1 MMHRLGVRG
10 RLFIAFFGISAFAVL
25 AAIAAVYSI
34 LAIGSVLERT
44 TQHRVPSALGSL
56 EISRN
61 AERIVAAAPALL
73 AATTTAQREELTAEI
88 TAEVGRLN
96 ELVADLKSNEI
107 DATVLE
113 AIELAVRRL
122 GENLT
127 ALDFVV
133 GNHLA
138 ARDHKRAILNSL
150 STTNTGAQRALSPGI
165 RVMDAKFSQLRK
177 VIENPN
183 LSDAERA
190 AASSDLTNTI
200 SISLPLQ
207 KFQVEVSSVNDTL
220 IRAASAATRADLK
233 VLSFPLRKSLT
244 NLERLLKNLS
254 PAQWKYLK
262 PRFDEFNELAT
273 GADGVLE
280 ARGKELDLIASG
292 EELILENVDLS
303 GQLTEAVDEL
313 LARAKTDIAT
323 GILEAGEVQR
333 VSTLIMMAVVALSL
347 ISSTLI
353 VWLYVGRNLIARLT
367 ALSDSMLA
375 IAGGNLRAEL
385 PAGGSDEIGR
395 MAEAL
400 TIFRDTVIEV
410 EESNLAEIEAA
421 RRQLTAAIESIS
433 EGFSL
438 YDADDRLVLCN
449 STYRDI
455 LYPGLEDIVTPG
467 TTFETIIRRA
477 AELGLIGDAEGR
489 VDEWVAERLER
500 HRNPGG
506 THLQRRGAEGR
517 WIQVSELRT
526 DDGGT
531 VAVYS
536 DITEL
541 KRREEQ
547 LEEMDRLKTHF
558 LSSVS
563 HELRTPLT
571 SVRGFAKLIHRD
583 FNRWYLPLAVGDDKV
598 NAKGERIVENIGII
612 QSEGERLTRLINDVL
627 DLSKIEAGSMEWRDA
642 TFSANELITNAYNAA
657 SGQFADNTAVKVSM
671 AVADGVPDIHADYD
685 RLVQVLVNL
694 LNNAAKFTDEG
705 RIDVT
710 AETAS
715 DGWLQISVRDTG
727 PGIPPEDCEN
737 IFDKFH
743 QVTKADVLEDKP
755 KGTGLGLS
763 ISLQIVEH
771 YGGRIWVESVLGE
784 GSCFNVTLPPAASL
798 EATVTPAEP
807 SVAVGA
813 PDDAQD
819 RPGKAPDA
827 TAGGA
832 PLVLVVD
839 DDPAIRNYLMQFM
852 ENEGYR
858 VVSAA
863 NGRLVLEAAHDE
875 RPDLIT
881 MDLRMPELDGHA
893 AIRSLRQDGELRR
906 IPIIVISEFALSEE
920 SNADAFFIKPID
932 EEGLLVETRRLLS
945 LATVATNEPPVAA
958 AQEM

>member
-34 LAIGSVLERT
+34 LAIGGVLERT
-44 TQHRVPSALGSL
+44 TQQRVPSALGSL
-56 EISRN
+56 EISRE

-73 AATTTAQREELTAEI
+73 AATTTALRKELTNEI
-88 TAEVGRLN
+88 TVEVERLN
-96 ELVADLKSNEI
+96 ELVANLKSDEI

-113 AIELAVRRL
+113 AIELAVQRL

-127 ALDFVV
+127 ALDFLVS
-133 GNHLA
+133 NHLA
-138 ARDHKRAILNSL
+138 ASERKRAILTKL

-177 VIENPN
+177 VIDNPD
-183 LSDAERA
+183 LSEA
-190 AASSDLTNTI
+190 ARSAAMSDLTNTI
-200 SISLPLQ
+200 SVSLPLQ
-207 KFQVEVSSVNDTL
+207 KSQVEVSAINDAL
-220 IRAASAATRADLK
+220 IRAASAPTRADLE
-233 VLSFPLRKSLT
+233 VLSFPLRKSLS
-244 NLERLLKNLS
+244 NLERLLKSLT
-254 PAQWKYLK
+254 PDQRKYLK
-262 PRFDEFNELAT
+262 PRFEEFGSLAT
-273 GADGVLE
+273 GPDSVLE

-303 GQLTEAVDEL
+303 RQLTEAVDEL

-323 GILEAGEVQR
+323 GNLEAGSVQR

-367 ALSDSMLA
+367 ELSDSMLA
-375 IAGGNLRAEL
+375 IAGGNLRADL
-385 PAGGSDEIGR
+385 PAGGGDEIGR

-400 TIFRDTVIEV
+400 LIFRDTAIEV

-449 STYRDI
+449 STYREI
-455 LYPGLEDIVTPG
+455 LYPGLEDIVKPG
-467 TTFETIIRRA
+467 TSFETIIRRA
-477 AELGLIGDAEGR
+477 AELGLIGDAKGR
-489 VDEWVAERLER
+489 IDDWVAERVEL

-506 THLQRRGAEGR
+506 THVQRRGDEGR
-517 WIQVSELRT
+517 WIQVSELKT
-526 DDGGT
+526 EDGST
-531 VAVYS
+531 VAIYS

-541 KRREEQ
+541 KRREEK

-571 SVRGFAKLIHRD
+571 SVRGFAQLIHRD
-583 FNRWYLPLAVGDDKV
+583 FNRWFLPLAESDSKV
-598 NAKGERIVENIGII
+598 TAKGERIVANIGII

-627 DLSKIEAGSMEWRDA
+627 DLSKIEAGSMEWRDT
-642 TFSANELITNAYNAA
+642 TFSAGDLINHAFNAA
-657 SGQFADNTAVKVSM
+657 SGQFADNTEVKVSM
-671 AVADGVPDIHADYD
+671 AVADDVPEIHADYD

-694 LNNAAKFTDEG
+694 LNNAAKFTEAG
-705 RIDVT
+705 RIDIT
-710 AETAS
+710 AETVS

-727 PGIPPEDCEN
+727 SGIPPEDCEK

-771 YGGRIWVESVLGE
+771 YGGRIWVESELGK
-784 GSCFNVTLPPAASL
+784 GSCFNVSLPAAAL
-798 EATVTPAEP
+798 QEVTATPEEP
-807 SVAVGA
+807 SVEEEATEG
-813 PDDAQD
+813 AQD
-819 RPGKAPDA
+819 RSGEAPDTA
-827 TAGGA
+827 AGGV

-839 DDPAIRNYLMQFM
+839 ADPAIRNYLTQFM

-858 VVSAA
+858 VASAA
-863 NGRLVLEAAHDE
+863 NGRLALEAARNE

-881 MDLRMPELDGHA
+881 MDLRMPEIDGHA
-893 AIRSLRQDGELRR
+893 AIRSLRQDGELRQ

-920 SNADAFFIKPID
+920 TNADAFFSKPID
-932 EEGLLVETRRLLS
+932 EEALLAETRRLLS
-945 LATVATNEPPVAA
+945 HAAATANEPPSSA